1 MCKLAWR
8 HQFPAIF
15 PWSLFSKPGKKNT
28 EHSKN
33 SIQEVYGFGDHF
45 TWYYQYSLHLQITL
59 VKQKKVTL
67 IFSELVK
74 WKIIRKKNLQLK
86 DKPWHA
92 SKRFPWKIHVGFF
105 IQAYYILK
113 ESDQSVLDL
122 DLAPQVTHLSGL
134 QLNFAI
140 VYFLENSYVVGYT
153 ILLMGANFGF
163 QIWML

>member
-1 MCKLAWR
+1 MTTSVSRNFSLIFIFKAWE
-8 HQFPAIF
+8 
-15 PWSLFSKPGKKNT
+15 KNT

-33 SIQEVYGFGDHF
+33 SIQEGFGDHF

-113 ESDQSVLDL
+113 ESDKKECFRFRSR
-122 DLAPQVTHLSGL
+122 TSS
-134 QLNFAI
+134 
-140 VYFLENSYVVGYT
+140 NSPLRATIEFCYC
-153 ILLMGANFGF
+153 ILLEK
-163 QIWML
+163 

>member
-1 MCKLAWR
+1 MNEVNKWLSCKKTTPSEGLYIYRKWAIHNNLLTGHHLSRIMPSSGIFFNQRISRQSPTSTLGLIWPLSTMCKLAWR

-74 WKIIRKKNLQLK
+74 WKIIRKKTCN
-86 DKPWHA
+86 
-92 SKRFPWKIHVGFF
+92 
-105 IQAYYILK
+105 
-113 ESDQSVLDL
+113 
-122 DLAPQVTHLSGL
+122 
-134 QLNFAI
+134 
-140 VYFLENSYVVGYT
+140 
-153 ILLMGANFGF
+153 
-163 QIWML
+163 